1 MDKRLLTLLL
11 VCMCATLGIQART
24 VKGTVVDKVNQ
35 PVIGASVHVNG
46 TNLGA
51 MTDVDGNFTISNA
64 PDNAVLTFSYVG
76 MVSKTVKAADGQMK
90 IELADDVQNLEEVVV
105 IGYGA
110 AKAKDLTAP
119 IEVVKGEKLIA
130 TPSSSPMTALQG
142 KVAGVNIV
150 NSGTPGDGPT
160 VTIRGLGSFGNTTP
174 LYVVDGMF
182 YDNINFLNNADI
194 QDLTIMKDASA
205 AAIYGVRAANGVVI
219 ITTKKGAKNQDA
231 KVTYNGYVG
240 FQKATNVLEM
250 CNSHEYATMLTE
262 ADKSAYSY
270 MFENSIKNW
279 GGNMN
284 DRHRLVQRTP
294 SHRYDYQPLSERD
307 RRYSKDCLRC
317 GYELLGSRRCNGRRK
332 LLPSPQL
339 PRFSRLRRNQLVEGG
354 FQRSVQQRRPT
365 RA

>member
-11 VCMCATLGIQART
+11 VCMCATFGIQART

-130 TPSSSPMTALQG
+130 TP
-142 KVAGVNIV
+142 I
-150 NSGTPGDGPT
+150 
-160 VTIRGLGSFGNTTP
+160 
-174 LYVVDGMF
+174 
-182 YDNINFLNNADI
+182 
-194 QDLTIMKDASA
+194 
-205 AAIYGVRAANGVVI
+205 I
-219 ITTKKGAKNQDA
+219 IT
-231 KVTYNGYVG
+231 
-240 FQKATNVLEM
+240 
-250 CNSHEYATMLTE
+250 
-262 ADKSAYSY
+262 
-270 MFENSIKNW
+270 
-279 GGNMN
+279 N
-284 DRHRLVQRTP
+284 DRTPRQGGWCEHREL
-294 SHRYDYQPLSERD
+294 
-307 RRYSKDCLRC
+307 RYSWRWS
-317 GYELLGSRRCNGRRK
+317 YRYY
-332 LLPSPQL
+332 
-339 PRFSRLRRNQLVEGG
+339 PRFGLIRQHHPSLCG
-354 FQRSVQQRRPT
+354 
-365 RA
+365 

>member
-130 TPSSSPMTALQG
+130 TPSSSPMTALPG
-142 KVAGVNIV
+142 KEAGVNIV

-262 ADKSAYSY
+262 ADKSAYS
-270 MFENSIKNW
+270 
-279 GGNMN
+279 
-284 DRHRLVQRTP
+284 
-294 SHRYDYQPLSERD
+294 
-307 RRYSKDCLRC
+307 
-317 GYELLGSRRCNGRRK
+317 
-332 LLPSPQL
+332 
-339 PRFSRLRRNQLVEGG
+339 
-354 FQRSVQQRRPT
+354 
-365 RA
+365 

>member
-150 NSGTPGDGPT
+150 NSGTPGEVLPLLSVVWAHSATPPLSMWLT
-160 VTIRGLGSFGNTTP
+160 VCSTTTSTSSTTP
-174 LYVVDGMF
+174 TF
-182 YDNINFLNNADI
+182 K
-194 QDLTIMKDASA
+194 TS
-205 AAIYGVRAANGVVI
+205 
-219 ITTKKGAKNQDA
+219 
-231 KVTYNGYVG
+231 
-240 FQKATNVLEM
+240 
-250 CNSHEYATMLTE
+250 
-262 ADKSAYSY
+262 
-270 MFENSIKNW
+270 
-279 GGNMN
+279 
-284 DRHRLVQRTP
+284 P
-294 SHRYDYQPLSERD
+294 S
-307 RRYSKDCLRC
+307 
-317 GYELLGSRRCNGRRK
+317 
-332 LLPSPQL
+332 
-339 PRFSRLRRNQLVEGG
+339 
-354 FQRSVQQRRPT
+354 
-365 RA
+365 